1 MSPLSSFGS
10 MNDEMSDTLVTRA
23 APLRQWAEKRSC
35 FLFGPRQTGKS
46 SLMRTAFPDVPFY
59 DLLDHREYARLLAA
73 PQRLSE
79 EIPARSRV
87 AVIDE
92 IQRLPDLLNEVHRL
106 IETRGIRFVL
116 SGSSARKLR
125 RGGVNLLGG
134 RARTHFLRPFT
145 RRELGASF
153 DLGRAIRHG
162 LLPPVYLGDEP
173 EEDLAA
179 YVGNYLQQEI
189 AAEGLT
195 RNIPAFGRFLEVA
208 ALSNST
214 VVNFTQIA
222 SDAAVPRT
230 TVHEY
235 FEILR
240 DTLIASE
247 VPAFRDTK
255 TRKALASSK
264 WYFFDVG
271 VASHL
276 QGRLV
281 RPRTPEF
288 GPAFETWILHELLCH
303 RDYANGA
310 QVSHWKSRSNF
321 EVDFILG
328 DHTAVEVK
336 GRADVPERDLRGL
349 QALGEEKA
357 VKRLICVSLEPRPR
371 RVGKIEILPWADF
384 LDSLWD
390 GEFRE

>member
-1 MSPLSSFGS
+1 MP
-10 MNDEMSDTLVTRA
+10 DTTVSRL
-23 APLRQWAEKRSC
+23 APLRRWVEKRSC
-35 FLFGPRQTGKS
+35 FLFGPRLTGKS
-46 SLMRTAFPDVPFY
+46 SLLRAAFPEREGVPYY

-73 PQRLSE
+73 PHLLGE
-79 EIPARSRV
+79 EIPSRARV
-87 AVIDE
+87 VVIDE
-92 IQRLPDLLNEVHRL
+92 VQRLPELLNEVHRL
-106 IETRGIRFVL
+106 IETRGLRFVL

-134 RARTHFLRPFT
+134 RARTHFLRPFSQ
-145 RRELGASF
+145 RELGKAF

-173 EEDLAA
+173 EQDLGA

-195 RNIPAFGRFLEVA
+195 RNIPAFSRFLEVA
-208 ALSNST
+208 ALSNAT

-235 FEILR
+235 FEVLR

-247 VPAFRDTK
+247 VPAFRGTRS
-255 TRKALASSK
+255 RKALASSK

-310 QVSHWKSRSNF
+310 SVTHWKSRNNF

-349 QALGEEKA
+349 LAVAEEKSF
-357 VKRLICVSLEPRPR
+357 KRLVCVSLAPRPR
-371 RVGKIEILPWADF
+371 RVGRIEILPWADF
-384 LDSLWD
+384 LDALWE
-390 GEFRE
+390 GEFTG